1 MSTDRTSSTGF
12 DWLTKR
18 NSDSE
23 TDTRAPSPVPEKDN
37 EGPSEKDFSKY
48 SKEPPRPSQRGTAKR
63 NNTPR
68 GKTGAAP
75 KKGKTSKSR
84 NPDYDLM
91 GVYIRKEVRRQIDRA
106 LAARKASEE
115 KVQYSDLVE
124 RLIVEWLD
132 EQGFPPESEESEN
145 Q

>member
-18 NSDSE
+18 NSVSE
-23 TDTRAPSPVPEKDN
+23 TDTKAPSSVPEKDN
-37 EGPSEKDFSKY
+37 EGIGEKGFSKS
-48 SKEPPRPSQRGTAKR
+48 SKESPRPSRGNNAKR
-63 NNTPR
+63 SDAPR
-68 GKTGAAP
+68 GKTESAP

-124 RLIVEWLD
+124 GLIVEWLD
-132 EQGFPPESEESEN
+132 AQGFPPEREN
-145 Q
+145 